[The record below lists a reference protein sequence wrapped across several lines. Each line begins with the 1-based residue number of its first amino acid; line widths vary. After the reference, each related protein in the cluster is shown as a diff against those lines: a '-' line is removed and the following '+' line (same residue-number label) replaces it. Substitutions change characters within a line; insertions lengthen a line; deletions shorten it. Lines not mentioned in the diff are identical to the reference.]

1 MYWNMQNMQSMPNN
15 PSVPTIAGPFMT
27 PVSQGDFPNGLLG
40 APFTVPSNN
49 GVNGMNG
56 VDYGKDNF
64 PQFTLQTPQSSPGQ
78 LPSHSSASGSLP
90 PGMMPMTPSPQKL
103 APNFNSPLSVPGSNS
118 IPSRAVSPSSNQ
130 GSTPGQSSCKSQLF
144 LSDVHYF
151 GLCISILMLPTASP
165 RTFACDDCGRVF
177 DQIHKLK

>member
-1 MYWNMQNMQSMPNN
+1 MYWNMQNNSN
-15 PSVPTIAGPFMT
+15 VPTIAGPFMT
-27 PVSQGDFPNGLLG
+27 PVTQGDFPNGLLG

-49 GVNGMNG
+49 GVDGMNNG
-56 VDYGKDNF
+56 IDYGKDNGF

-78 LPSHSSASGSLP
+78 LPSNSSANGSLP
-90 PGMMPMTPSPQKL
+90 PGMLPMTPSPQKL

-118 IPSRAVSPSSNQ
+118 IPSRPVSPSSNQ
-130 GSTPGQSSCKSQLF
+130 GSTPSQSSCKS
-144 LSDVHYF
+144 LSLVVRF
-151 GLCISILMLPTASP
+151 PLEKLIPTLPIASP